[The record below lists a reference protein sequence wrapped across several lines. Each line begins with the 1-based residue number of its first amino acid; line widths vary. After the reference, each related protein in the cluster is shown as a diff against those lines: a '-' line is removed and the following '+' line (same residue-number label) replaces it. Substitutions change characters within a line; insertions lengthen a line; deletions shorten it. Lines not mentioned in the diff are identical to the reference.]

1 MVQIGMVFIGNKI
14 QQKEQIHSRPLLIQ
28 HHLLQLKL
36 LNGYLLYQVKKDHN
50 FAPEK
55 LAHSTKKNKIFKSS
69 RFFRRI
75 DTSGESILSG
85 SRYFRRVA
93 NFGKSIF
100 SGNRYFRGVNQYLS
114 LFMGRDTLS
123 WRWILCL

>member
-55 LAHSTKKNKIFKSS
+55 LAHSTKKTKFLNLLV
-69 RFFRRI
+69 FFE
-75 DTSGESILSG
+75 ESILPES
-85 SRYFRRVA
+85 
-93 NFGKSIF
+93 
-100 SGNRYFRGVNQYLS
+100 RYFRGVDTFEES
-114 LFMGRDTLS
+114 LISASRYFRGIDTFGELTN
-123 WRWILCL
+123 I